1 MQLGLNNRLHHFPN
15 KLSGGERQRV
25 AIARALINKPRM
37 LLADEPTGS
46 LDSVNAT
53 QVLDILSNI
62 VKQEG
67 LTLIMVTHDATV
79 SARADRI
86 VQMRD
91 GRIEPAQGV
100 EA

>member
-1 MQLGLNNRLHHFPN
+1 
-15 KLSGGERQRV
+15 V

-53 QVLDILSNI
+53 QVLDILSNV

-91 GRIEPAQGV
+91 GRIEQAQGV